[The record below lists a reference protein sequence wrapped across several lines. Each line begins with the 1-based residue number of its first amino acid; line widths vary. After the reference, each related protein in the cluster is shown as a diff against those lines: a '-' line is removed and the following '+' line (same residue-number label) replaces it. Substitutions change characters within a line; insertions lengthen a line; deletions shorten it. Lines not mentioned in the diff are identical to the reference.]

1 MNYIIKGYEPEKV
14 FHFFEEISAI
24 PRSSGNEKEIS
35 DYLVSFAK
43 AHGYEYYQDAI
54 CNVVI
59 RKPASEGFDGLP
71 AIAFQGHI
79 DMVCEKN
86 IGTVHDFSRD
96 PLKLAVK
103 DGKLF
108 AKGTTLGADNGIA
121 VAMMLALLDD
131 ESIKH
136 PALECIFTVMEETG
150 LTGAAELDKRQVT
163 AQYMINLDAEDEG
176 IATVSCCGGIRTHL
190 KRAVNFEP
198 VKGNCMAIS
207 LGGLAGGHSGM
218 DIDKGRANANKLMA
232 QVLSCVA
239 ERFPLRLIR
248 VDGGNMDNAIPR
260 ECCAVIAASAALSE
274 IMKIVEDVRLSI
286 AKTLHSDD
294 SGFALSVKPCST
306 TEMLTAEASNNILM
320 LMNAVPHGVLARG
333 EENFIESSTNF
344 ASIHTTENCV
354 ECIFL
359 TRSVVE
365 DKKHEIVAS
374 IEQTAGA
381 LGFSASHS
389 GDYPGWAYDAH
400 SHLREL
406 ASKSY
411 RELFSK
417 ELRLNAI
424 HAGLECGLFKAKQ
437 PSLDILAIGP
447 NIAEVHTPNERLD
460 LDSCRRIWQLI
471 LSILDKLCA

>member
-1 MNYIIKGYEPEKV
+1 MDYIIKGFEPAKV
-14 FHFFEEISAI
+14 FHYFEQVSAI

-35 DYLVSFAK
+35 DYLVHFAK

-59 RKPASEGFDGLP
+59 RKPASKGCERQP
-71 AIAFQGHI
+71 VVAFQGHM

-86 IGTVHDFSRD
+86 SGTVHDFSRD

-108 AKGTTLGADNGIA
+108 AEGTTLGADNGIA
-121 VAMMLALLDD
+121 VALMLALLDD
-131 ESIKH
+131 TGIKH
-136 PALECIFTVMEETG
+136 PPLECIFTVMEETG
-150 LTGAAELDKRQVT
+150 LTGAAELDASQIT
-163 AQYMINLDAEDEG
+163 ARYMINLDAEDEG
-176 IATVSCCGGIRTHL
+176 IATVSCCGGIRTQL
-190 KRAVNFEP
+190 KKAVSFEP
-198 VKGNCMAIS
+198 VKGNGMMIC

-232 QVLSCVA
+232 QVLSA
-239 ERFPLRLIR
+239 LSEQFSFRLIS

-260 ECCAVIAASAALSE
+260 ECHAVISADSALSE
-274 IMKIVEDVRLSI
+274 VARVVEDVKLTI
-286 AKTLHSDD
+286 AKALHRDDCGFTLTVSPSSADKMLTVEASDD
-294 SGFALSVKPCST
+294 I
-306 TEMLTAEASNNILM
+306 LTF
-320 LMNAVPHGVLARG
+320 MNKSPHGVLSRG
-333 EENFIESSTNF
+333 EEGFIESSTNF
-344 ASIHTTENCV
+344 SSIHTTADGA

-359 TRSVVE
+359 TRSVFE

-374 IEQTAGA
+374 LEQTAGG
-381 LGFSASHS
+381 LGFNASHS

-406 ASKSY
+406 AAISY
-411 RELFSK
+411 RELFGK
-417 ELRLNAI
+417 ELTLNAI

-437 PSLDILAIGP
+437 PSIDILAIGP
-447 NIAEVHTPNERLD
+447 NVAEVHTPNERLD
-460 LDSCRRIWQLI
+460 LESCGRIWKLI